1 MKEKIKV
8 IIADDIDII
17 AKSNKKIAM
26 DNPNIEVIGIAL
38 NGKELYDMIL
48 KLKPDLVITDNKM
61 PAING
66 IDVIE
71 KVDVL
76 EVKDKPNFILVTGD
90 NNFELNKRCRE
101 LNVFGIVGKTAREK
115 ELAYLINEYMELEEN
130 KEIDIEKNEDLTQNN
145 NEKIKEKQTGL
156 LKGILNKIKKRV

>member
-1 MKEKIKV
+1 MKEKVKV
-8 IIADDIDII
+8 IIADDIEII

-48 KLKPDLVITDNKM
+48 NLKTDLVITDNKM
-61 PAING
+61 PEMNG

-71 KVDVL
+71 KVDEL
-76 EVKDKPNFILVTGD
+76 EVKDKPDFILVTGD
-90 NNFELNKRCRE
+90 NNFELNKKCRE
-101 LNVFGIVGKTAREK
+101 LNVFGIVGKIAREK
-115 ELAYLINEYMELEEN
+115 DLAYLINEYIELNKN
-130 KEIDIEKNEDLTQNN
+130 KEIDVEKNEDLTQNN

-156 LKGILNKIKKRV
+156 LKRILNKIKKGV